1 MFLFLGEN
9 IVVFL
14 NMSAQN
20 LPPVISRNTI
30 AEIKG
35 TEYPEQ
41 VTVIRKMTGLLWPRN
56 IMTLLNVPM
65 TPFPIQN
72 GPFKRGIWIV

>member
-1 MFLFLGEN
+1 MFQFKSHFNKIYIRYQVKSIKLRTQLFTGEK

-20 LPPVISRNTI
+20 LPPVVSRNTI

-35 TEYPEQ
+35 SEYPKQ
-41 VTVIRKMTGLLWPRN
+41 VNDAPTKTH
-56 IMTLLNVPM
+56 
-65 TPFPIQN
+65 
-72 GPFKRGIWIV
+72 